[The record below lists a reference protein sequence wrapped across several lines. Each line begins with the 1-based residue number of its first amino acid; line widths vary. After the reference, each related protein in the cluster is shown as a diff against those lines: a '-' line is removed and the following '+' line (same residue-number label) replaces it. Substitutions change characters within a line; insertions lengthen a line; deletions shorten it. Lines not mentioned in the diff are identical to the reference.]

1 MEKPN
6 FDKMEREALE
16 TAESYMRR
24 GAVVMFDPQIS
35 YKWKFGGDHNQP
47 LRTSAHAARVTLETI
62 YNRACDW
69 MGEGFVEDM
78 KIKVRIVK
86 Y

>member
-24 GAVVMFDPQIS
+24 GTNVVFDPQVS
-35 YKWKFGGDHNQP
+35 YKWERGDANLP
-47 LRTSAHAARVTLETI
+47 LRTSAHAARVTIEAI
-62 YNRACDW
+62 YNRACEW
-69 MGEGFVEDM
+69 IGEGFIREM
-78 KIKVRIVK
+78 RIKVRVVK